1 MSNPKPEILY
11 RIRGGLNGDRGVCN
25 EIRAH
30 RGVTTLRDR
39 GFRTVR
45 NAREPRHNIRDQKL
59 LDLTGF
65 VNAVFPGS
73 SIAELT
79 KFPMMVNLGN
89 IKNVRVLTHDTMV
102 LDMESTPAS
111 GVHPVTTDHY
121 VREVQFAQYVQGI
134 MGHKADAV
142 IVDDPYTATWD
153 TNYKVGA

>member
-1 MSNPKPEILY
+1 MSPKILGGSWYTATDGRMRLNPPPNEFHPAETSTIL
-11 RIRGGLNGDRGVCN
+11 
-25 EIRAH
+25 
-30 RGVTTLRDR
+30 

-111 GVHPVTTDHY
+111 GVHPVYSDHY